1 MEFEDWTGEEGAT
14 AAAAAAAGDRSE
26 DAKGEKSADGRVFII
41 LIWRKG
47 EAD

>member
-1 MEFEDWTGEEGAT
+1 MEFKDWTGDEGT
-14 AAAAAAAGDRSE
+14 ARDRSE